1 MKDIQGRDIVVGS
14 GVLYAVSGR
23 LVTGVVT
30 DVEDDKMTV
39 QKDDGGTSTVTV
51 TEDKV
56 YLLG

>member
-30 DVEDDKMTV
+30 DMEDDKMTV

>member
-14 GVLYAVSGR
+14 GVLYAVRGR

-30 DVEDDKMTV
+30 EIEDDKMTV
-39 QKDDGGTSTVTV
+39 KKDGGGTSTVTV